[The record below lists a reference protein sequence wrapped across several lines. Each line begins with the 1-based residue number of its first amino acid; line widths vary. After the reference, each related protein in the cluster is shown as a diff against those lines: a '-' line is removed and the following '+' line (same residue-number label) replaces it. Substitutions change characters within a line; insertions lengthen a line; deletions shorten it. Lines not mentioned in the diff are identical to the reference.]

1 MTSETD
7 RAPLEDLDSR
17 VRRWQSAGILSP
29 EQSRQILQFEGSPVP
44 EVTQS
49 VPTTPPTRR
58 LSLVADLVSYLGV
71 VLVLASGGV
80 FVSRLWHGL
89 GLWGRVAV
97 GIVAALVG
105 FVGGQIVLRWNEEG
119 TTRLGWFFWL
129 LGTGGVAMSTAVVVD
144 RVGGRQASW
153 TLLVTGLAV
162 LGVSVG
168 LWRNLDRPL
177 QFLSSVLGFALT
189 VAGAVQ
195 FAHRAPS
202 TLVVGAFVWTAGG
215 VLGVLALKYVRPA
228 LLAILVAQGA
238 LFMGGMAMI
247 TSQGRPV
254 GFVLGMLGA
263 VAGVALG
270 LSKRETPIV
279 TVGIVSFFVF
289 VLRVLSYYLRGPG
302 TILVSF
308 ILGVA
313 LVGVVIWRATTSRSS
328 NEREQGPNPWNSHGL
343 RHRH

>member
-1 MTSETD
+1 MVFESD
-7 RAPLEDLDSR
+7 RTPLDDLDSR
-17 VRRWQSAGILSP
+17 VRRWQEAGILSR
-29 EQSRQILQFEGSPVP
+29 EQSEQILQFEGLPVP
-44 EVTQS
+44 EVAPGAATA
-49 VPTTPPTRR
+49 PPTRR
-58 LSLVADLVSYLGV
+58 LSLVAELVSYLGV

-89 GLWGRVAV
+89 GLWGRVTV

-105 FVGGQIVLRWNEEG
+105 FVGGRIVLRWNEEG

-144 RVGGRQASW
+144 RIGGRQASW

-189 VAGAVQ
+189 LAGVVQ
-195 FAHRAPS
+195 FTHREPS
-202 TLVVGAFVWTAGG
+202 ALVVGTFVWTAGA
-215 VLGVLALKYVRPA
+215 VLGALALRYVRPA
-228 LLAILVAQGA
+228 LLAILVAQAA
-238 LFMGGMAMI
+238 LFIGGMAMI
-247 TSQGRPV
+247 ASQGRLV
-254 GFVLGMLGA
+254 GFVLGFLGT

-270 LSKRETPIV
+270 ISKRETPIIV
-279 TVGIVSFFVF
+279 AGIVSFFVF

-313 LVGVVIWRATTSRSS
+313 LVGVVILRATSSRSGHAS
-328 NEREQGPNPWNSHGL
+328 GHLRTPWHPHGL